1 MQAKKV
7 LGTALLLTKALTVNK
22 LAIGGFLL
30 ILIVLAGWQYTR
42 MAEKNGLLEQANTD
56 LKQTVVDKEKANKAL
71 KLAAA
76 KDTEIVAR
84 AERAKSKLRIKAVK
98 LRSEIKV
105 LKHENEKVKK
115 WAVVVMPGILSD
127 RLLAFTGKD
136 NGDRLFEA
144 TVPTDGRNAGTVF
157 RVRNENLYNY
167 AGELI
172 AALQSCNQDKAGLRE
187 WAANIPGEQD

>member
-1 MQAKKV
+1 MI
-7 LGTALLLTKALTVNK
+7 LFALV
-22 LAIGGFLL
+22 
-30 ILIVLAGWQYTR
+30 GWQYTR
-42 MAEKNGLLEQANTD
+42 MVTKNGQLEQANVE
-56 LKQTVVDKEKANKAL
+56 LSQTVKDKEKANIAL

-76 KDTEIVAR
+76 KDAEIVAK

-98 LRSEIKV
+98 LRSEIEV
-105 LKHENEKVKK
+105 LKHENAKVKK
-115 WAVVVMPGILSD
+115 WAVVIMPGVLSD

-136 NGDRLFEA
+136 NGDRLFET
-144 TVPTDGRNAGTVF
+144 TVSADGRNPGTVF

-187 WAANIPGEQD
+187 WAANIP